1 MAEKSRVQFDF
12 TPEALQT
19 LDKLK
24 SRLNVS
30 TRADVIRYSLR
41 VLDWVLSTIESNAK
55 ILVEKDGRQQEIVF
69 PFIKQ
74 EAPAAKEAVGAS
86 RYAGD

>member
-1 MAEKSRVQFDF
+1 MPEKTRVQFDF

-19 LDKLK
+19 LDRLK
-24 SRLNVS
+24 GRLNVS

-41 VLDWVLSTIESNAK
+41 VLDWVLSTTESNAK

-69 PFIKQ
+69 PFLRQ
-74 EAPAAKEAVGAS
+74 EVAKEQPAAVAS
-86 RYAGD
+86 RY

>member
-1 MAEKSRVQFDF
+1 VLDKSRVQFDF

-24 SRLNVS
+24 DRLNVK
-30 TRADVIRYSLR
+30 TRADVVRYSLR
-41 VLDWVLSTIESNAK
+41 ILDWVLSTLESDAK

-69 PFIKQ
+69 PFLRH
-74 EAPAAKEAVGAS
+74 EAAREPAAAANQ
-86 RYAGD
+86 

>member
-1 MAEKSRVQFDF
+1 MLDKSRVQFDF

-24 SRLNVS
+24 DRLHVN
-30 TRADVIRYSLR
+30 TRADVVRYSLR
-41 VLDWVLSTIESNAK
+41 TLDWVLSTIESDAK

-69 PFIKQ
+69 PFLRQ
-74 EAPAAKEAVGAS
+74 ETVKEPAAAAT
-86 RYAGD
+86 R

>member
-1 MAEKSRVQFDF
+1 MPEKTRVQFDF

-19 LDKLK
+19 LDGLK
-24 SRLNVS
+24 GRLSVS

-41 VLDWVLSTIESNAK
+41 VLDWVLSTTESNSK

-69 PFIKQ
+69 PFLRQ
-74 EAPAAKEAVGAS
+74 EVAKEQPTAVAS
-86 RYAGD
+86 RY

>member
-12 TPEALQT
+12 TAEALQT
-19 LDKLK
+19 LDGLK
-24 SRLNVS
+24 DRLNVS

-41 VLDWVLSTIESNAK
+41 VLDWVLSTIESNGK

-69 PFIKQ
+69 PFIRQQ
-74 EAPAAKEAVGAS
+74 EAPAARETVGAS
-86 RYAGD
+86 R

>member
-1 MAEKSRVQFDF
+1 MPEKTRVQFDF

-19 LDKLK
+19 LDRLK
-24 SRLNVS
+24 GRLNVS

-41 VLDWVLSTIESNAK
+41 VLDWVLSTTESNAK

-69 PFIKQ
+69 PFLRQ
-74 EAPAAKEAVGAS
+74 ETDADRRKGI
-86 RYAGD
+86 